1 MPRSPS
7 HGIATGLKYGAAIW
21 IGAAVIAYGGYCALD
36 MGREASKHIKLAH
49 QEAFSSF
56 RIANGGVR

>member
-21 IGAAVIAYGGYCALD
+21 IGAAVIVGLLAGGIKIGHD
-36 MGREASKHIKLAH
+36 ESKRIVARHS
-49 QEAFSSF
+49 ENFSSF
-56 RIANGGVR
+56 RIANGGQP